1 MKKNVFRE
9 RYEEPIG
16 RVEPMIEPE
25 IIGEIEPVIEES
37 PKKKKTTKRKATK

>member
-1 MKKNVFRE
+1 MKKSVFRE

-25 IIGEIEPVIEES
+25 IVGEIEPVKPVEK
-37 PKKKKTTKRKATK
+37 PKKTDRRRKK